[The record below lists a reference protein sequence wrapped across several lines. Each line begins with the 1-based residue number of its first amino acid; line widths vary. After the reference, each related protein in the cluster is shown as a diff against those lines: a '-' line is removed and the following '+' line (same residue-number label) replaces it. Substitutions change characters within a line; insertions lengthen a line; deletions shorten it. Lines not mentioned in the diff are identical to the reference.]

1 MGGGRP
7 RQVRLA
13 GSTCMEPARAERS
26 IKPMTCTDYVA
37 AFTDYLDGSVPEE
50 DVRAFEAHLETCA
63 TCRRYRA
70 VVEKAG
76 ELLRALPQPT
86 LTEDFGPRLQ
96 HRLFHVDEEP
106 ELEGATSATPAV
118 TVLGMA
124 VLLTAMAWSPTLWE
138 RVPEIMLEPI
148 VVQYPRVELPVRP
161 VSALPE
167 EGRSRSRPASDF
179 ERGLWDDAHVL
190 LYEYSPL
197 SQRYPQRG
205 RVRKAGTDQG
215 R

>member
-1 MGGGRP
+1 
-7 RQVRLA
+7 
-13 GSTCMEPARAERS
+13 MEPARAEHS
-26 IKPMTCTDYVA
+26 MKPMTCTDYVA
-37 AFTDYLDGSVPEE
+37 AFSDYLDGSVPEE

-76 ELLRALPQPT
+76 ELLRALPEPT

-96 HRLFHVDEEP
+96 HRLFHVDEE
-106 ELEGATSATPAV
+106 EALEGAASATPAV

-124 VLLTAMAWSPTLWE
+124 LLLTAMAWSPTLWE
-138 RVPEIMLEPI
+138 RAPEIMLDPI
-148 VVQYPRVELPVRP
+148 VVDRPRVELPVRA
-161 VSALPE
+161 VSAMPE
-167 EGRSRSRPASDF
+167 QGRSRTRPASDF

-190 LYEYSPL
+190 FYEYSPL
-197 SQRYPQRG
+197 SQRYSQRG
-205 RVRKAGTDQG
+205 RVGRAGIDPD